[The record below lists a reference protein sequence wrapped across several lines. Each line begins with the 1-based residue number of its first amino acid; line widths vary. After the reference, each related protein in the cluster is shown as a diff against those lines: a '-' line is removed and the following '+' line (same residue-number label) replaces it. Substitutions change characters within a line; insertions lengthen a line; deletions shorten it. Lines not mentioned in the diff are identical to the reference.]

1 MLFDEKLSKEDIKK
15 IKKVAVDLLDSKT
28 WQISAFL
35 GIGEIVKLLG
45 VIVKMYLFV
54 ETIPPWEYNKNEIFM
69 QMKRGVGI

>member
-1 MLFDEKLSKEDIKK
+1 MYLDRPWGAYDMLFDEKLSKEDIKKIKK

-45 VIVKMYLFV
+45 VIVKML
-54 ETIPPWEYNKNEIFM
+54 
-69 QMKRGVGI
+69 

>member
-45 VIVKMYLFV
+45 VIVTML
-54 ETIPPWEYNKNEIFM
+54 
-69 QMKRGVGI
+69 

>member
-45 VIVKMYLFV
+45 VIVKML
-54 ETIPPWEYNKNEIFM
+54 
-69 QMKRGVGI
+69 